1 MPGKNQK
8 QLEETI
14 KNIATSDATKEKKLI
29 LTGEVPDPIQEN
41 ATFIYEGSE
50 GAAPRTDYA
59 HEERD
64 QFGRT
69 ISDDD
74 DYFQESLGQSQIK
87 TRNTSLEAIEED
99 LEDNEEESL
108 EEIDEY
114 SD

>member
-1 MPGKNQK
+1 MP
-8 QLEETI
+8 
-14 KNIATSDATKEKKLI
+14 EKKLNSI
-29 LTGEVPDPIQEN
+29 QNAARKTSDKVHEVPDPAATYAELIQ
-41 ATFIYEGSE
+41 EGSE
-50 GAAPRTDYA
+50 GAAPRTNYA

-87 TRNTSLEAIEED
+87 TRHTSLEAIEED
-99 LEDNEEESL
+99 LEDNEEDTL